1 MELTVVEVK
10 EDGFVLSD
18 GRFFEFPIDMNV
30 EELPSVEEMNEYYNH
45 WKDILYGE

>member
-10 EDGFVLSD
+10 DDGFVLGD

-30 EELPSVEEMNEYYNH
+30 DELPSVEEMNQFYNQ
-45 WKDILYGE
+45 WKDIIHVE